1 MVVKPQAD
9 REAAA
14 LADPPGQ
21 RREVPDNVARDTVL
35 LVDTKGD
42 PLIVRRRRPLGFR
55 HPGAE

>member
-14 LADPPGQ
+14 LADSPIQ
-21 RREVPDNVARDTVL
+21 RREVPDNAARDAVL
-35 LVDTKGD
+35 LVDVQGA